1 MAQYT
6 CLTTRLNIRR
16 GPSKTEPIIGVLK
29 RGARVRAKVRVT
41 THASTSEPNT
51 NGEPTREGSRFIAR
65 QFVQVGMVHVL
76 VHTCIHM
83 DMDMHAHTCD
93 MDMDMHAHTCT

>member
-1 MAQYT
+1 MPSTKSVAGYLQPLLCPNPYPNPDPNPHQVLSAKSVT
-6 CLTTRLNIRR
+6 GYR
-16 GPSKTEPIIGVLK
+16 GV
-29 RGARVRAKVRVT
+29 
-41 THASTSEPNT
+41 
-51 NGEPTREGSRFIAR
+51 TREGSRFIAR

-83 DMDMHAHTCD
+83 DINMHAHTCD